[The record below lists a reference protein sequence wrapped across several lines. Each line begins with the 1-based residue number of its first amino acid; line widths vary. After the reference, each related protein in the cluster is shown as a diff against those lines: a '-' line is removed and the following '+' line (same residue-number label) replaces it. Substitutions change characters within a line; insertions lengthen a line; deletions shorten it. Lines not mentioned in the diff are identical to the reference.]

1 MSQVESPKHS
11 IGDEIP
17 YRRDQIE
24 KRTGSLVFDKHL
36 EEKLADEGEHGAQ
49 SGAPSKQG

>member
-17 YRRDQIE
+17 YRRDQID

-36 EEKLADEGEHGAQ
+36 EKKLTDDGEP
-49 SGAPSKQG
+49 APSAGDAPLK

>member
-17 YRRDQIE
+17 YRRDQID
-24 KRTGSLVFDKHL
+24 KRTGSLVFDRRL
-36 EEKLADEGEHGAQ
+36 DEKLADEREP
-49 SGAPSKQG
+49 APPAGDAPLK